1 MKKMLALF
9 LSLAMLLSLAAC
21 GSGGDSSSSSSG
33 EAAALSMQE
42 DIQNYLAK
50 VDQSYV
56 EKIAETLAYAPP
68 AATRSTLP
76 RTSWPRRW
84 LPSASQRWRRSPSPW
99 TAGSSTMPP

>member
-56 EKIAETLAYAPP
+56 EKIAETLAYDENYLSNELGW
-68 AATRSTLP
+68 RS
-76 RTSWPRRW
+76 
-84 LPSASQRWRRSPSPW
+84 
-99 TAGSSTMPP
+99 AGSDAEHAAADFLFCHLW